1 MPKTLALIHTG
12 AFLPPV
18 FIKLCQEIMPDVRVF
33 NIVDE
38 SLINNTIAAN
48 RLTPATSKRL
58 AHYLESAEEAGADA
72 ILVTCS
78 SIGPAVEAARP
89 FINIPVLRV
98 DEPMADEAVKI
109 GRRVGVIATLSTTLQ
124 PTVNLIKARAAAQ
137 DREIEIVE
145 QLCEGAFQAVAS
157 GDTATHDRLVTAGLM
172 ELMDKVDVVVLAQAS
187 MARVADAIPAD
198 KKKVPVLS
206 SPRLGVAAAQ
216 KALAALALKS

>member
-12 AFLPPV
+12 AFLPQV
-18 FIKLCQEIMPDVRVF
+18 FNKLCQELMPDVKVF

-48 RLTPATSKRL
+48 QLTPATSKRL

-98 DEPMADEAVKI
+98 DEPMADEAVRT
-109 GRRVGVIATLSTTLQ
+109 GRRIGVIATLSTTLK

-137 DREIEIVE
+137 GREIEIVE
-145 QLCEGAFQAVAS
+145 YLCEGAFQAVAS
-157 GDTATHDRLVTAGLM
+157 GDTATHDRLVTAGLR

-187 MARVADAIPAD
+187 MARVADAMSAEE
-198 KKKVPVLS
+198 KKVPVLS
-206 SPRLGVAAAQ
+206 SPRLGVAAA
-216 KALAALALKS
+216 KEALAALTARS